1 MLTAKL
7 PLMEEDHVVQN
18 LGLEFG
24 IYSVQILTEM
34 LFILYSIPL
43 GKVRKSISV
52 RPVPFPCTSFLIFS
66 SSNILRPTI
75 CLYSC

>member
-1 MLTAKL
+1 
-7 PLMEEDHVVQN
+7 MEENDVAQN

-43 GKVRKSISV
+43 GKVRKIQGLQQSN
-52 RPVPFPCTSFLIFS
+52 TSYLF
-66 SSNILRPTI
+66 
-75 CLYSC
+75 